1 MHHIVKELKQRRAYH
16 KTQQQNIIEFDN
28 YFNYSG
34 KEEKVTPM
42 IAYLLEKKRRE
53 KAKFARGIKNDM
65 SKYKLKKNEK

>member
-1 MHHIVKELKQRRAYH
+1 MDYH

-34 KEEKVTPM
+34 KEEKITPM

>member
-1 MHHIVKELKQRRAYH
+1 MHHIVKELKQRMDYH